1 MPRESNG
8 QMSCEKRIKNKDTD
22 NRIWEELE
30 SMVELR
36 KGVNMNRKR
45 YGFRVYRKQ
54 STGLRH
60 GNMDAF
66 TRGSTKWKRK
76 NRVRGK

>member
-1 MPRESNG
+1 
-8 QMSCEKRIKNKDTD
+8 
-22 NRIWEELE
+22 
-30 SMVELR
+30 MVEFR

-54 STGLRH
+54 SAGFKP
-60 GNMDAF
+60 GNMAAQ
-66 TRGSTKWKRK
+66 RRKRK

>member
-1 MPRESNG
+1 
-8 QMSCEKRIKNKDTD
+8 
-22 NRIWEELE
+22 
-30 SMVELR
+30 MVELR

-54 STGLRH
+54 PTGLRH

-66 TRGSTKWKRK
+66 TRGSTKRKRK